1 VNSQQ
6 RDLLLVSHCHFAPR
20 NGHNKAVDMSKSNQS
35 LPDFFPPKQRN
46 LDALFA
52 PRSVAVIGATETV
65 PSVGR
70 TLVTN
75 LVQYGFPGGV
85 FPVHPRRPAVLG
97 LKAYPNI
104 AAVPARVDLAVI
116 ATPAETVPGVI
127 GECVDAGVSGAIII
141 SAGFRECGT
150 AGLALEAA
158 IRSHLRRGGMRVIG
172 PNCLGVMC
180 PRSAL
185 NASFAAGMARPG
197 NVAFISQSGALLTA
211 ILDWS
216 LQENV
221 GFSAIV
227 SVGSMLDVG
236 WGDLIDYF
244 GDDTQTQ
251 SIMLYM
257 ESIGDARSF
266 LSSAREVTLHKPIIV
281 IKAGRSDAAAK
292 AAASHTGTLSG
303 SDDVLEAAF
312 RRCGVLRVNRI
323 ADLFSM
329 ADVLSKQPRPR
340 GPRLTILSNAGGP
353 AVLATDH
360 LIELGGELTQ
370 LSRDTLDALNKL
382 LPPHWSHNNPVDIL
396 GDASAE
402 RFAKAI
408 EIVVKDPNS
417 HGLLV
422 ILAPQDITDPSRAA
436 EALVPH
442 AHGAGKPV
450 LASWMGGA
458 GVAAGVSILN
468 RAGIPT
474 FAYPD
479 TAVRS
484 FYNMWRYSYN
494 LRGLYETPLP
504 SSEGAVDRAA
514 GEKTIRAAQDSGRT
528 LLNEVE
534 SKQLLS
540 AYGMPTVPTLTA
552 NSEDEAAQLAEQVG
566 YPVVLKLLSATITHK
581 TDVGGVQLNLPGAD
595 SVRRA
600 YRHIQSEVQELAGPG
615 HFDGVTVQPM
625 VRFEGYEVILGSS
638 VDPQFGPVL
647 LFGTGGQLVE
657 VFKDRALALPPLNST
672 LALRLMEQTRIFTA
686 FKGVRGRKPIDLAA
700 LEQVLVKFSRI
711 VVEQPRIKEID
722 INPLL
727 VSADQI
733 LALDARVV
741 LHGPDVAA
749 AGLSRPAIRP
759 YPVQYV
765 SPWQLKNGVEVTL
778 RPIRPDD
785 EPLLAKFHETL
796 SDYSV
801 YLRYLHAMKL
811 SQRVAHE
818 RLARLCFI
826 DYAREMAIV
835 AERCQA
841 RSNERAIIAVARLMK
856 LRQSNDAEFAIV
868 ISDAYHRAGLGAELL
883 RRLLQV
889 GRDENI
895 RRILGHIHPENT
907 GMQKVCEK
915 LGFTLRHSPSEGA
928 VTAEITL

>member
-1 VNSQQ
+1 MSTNSQ
-6 RDLLLVSHCHFAPR
+6 P
-20 NGHNKAVDMSKSNQS
+20 
-35 LPDFFPPKQRN
+35 LPDFFRPKQRN
-46 LDALFA
+46 LEALFT
-52 PRSVAVIGATETV
+52 PRSVAVIGATETS

-75 LVQYGFPGGV
+75 LIQYGFTGDI
-85 FPVHPRRPAVLG
+85 FPVHPRRATVLG

-104 AAVPARVDLAVI
+104 AAVPETVDLAVI
-116 ATPAETVPGVI
+116 ATPAQTVPGVI
-127 GECVDAGVSGAIII
+127 GECVDAGVNGAIII
-141 SAGFRECGT
+141 SAGFRECGP

-158 IRSHLRRGGMRVIG
+158 IRSHLQRGRMPVIG

-227 SVGSMLDVG
+227 SVGSMVDVG

-244 GDDTQTQ
+244 GDDPQTQ

-266 LSSAREVTLHKPIIV
+266 LSAAREVTLHKPIIV

-303 SDDVLEAAF
+303 SDYVLDAAF

-329 ADVLSKQPRPR
+329 ADVLSKQPRPK
-340 GPRLTILSNAGGP
+340 GPKLTILSNAGGP

-360 LIELGGELTQ
+360 LMELGGELTQ
-370 LSRDTLDALNKL
+370 LSEDTLDALNRV
-382 LPPHWSHNNPVDIL
+382 LPVHWSRNNPVDVL
-396 GDASAE
+396 GDASPE

-417 HGLLV
+417 DGLLV

-442 AHGAGKPV
+442 AQVGQPV

-458 GVAAGVSILN
+458 GVSAGVSILN

-474 FAYPD
+474 FPYPD
-479 TAVRS
+479 TAVRA

-494 LRGLYETPLP
+494 LRGLYETPLR
-504 SSEGAVDRAA
+504 SSEGAIDRVAA
-514 GEKTIRAAQDSGRT
+514 DKAIDAARISGRT

-534 SKQLLS
+534 SKQLLA
-540 AYGMPTVPTLTA
+540 AYGMPTVPTLIAT
-552 NSEDEAAQLAEQVG
+552 SEDEAVRVAEQIG

-581 TDVGGVQLNLPGAD
+581 SDVGGVHLNLPGPDA
-595 SVRRA
+595 VRRA
-600 YRHIQSEVQELAGPG
+600 YRQIESRVRELAGAG

-625 VRFEGYEVILGSS
+625 VRADGYEVILGSS

-647 LFGTGGQLVE
+647 LFGAGGQLVE
-657 VFKDRALALPPLNST
+657 VFKDRALALPPLNTT
-672 LALRLMEQTRIFTA
+672 LALRLMEQTRIFAA
-686 FKGVRGRKPIDLAA
+686 FKGVRGRKPIDLSA
-700 LEQVLVKFSRI
+700 LEQVLVNFSQL
-711 VVEQPRIKEID
+711 VVEQPGIKEID
-722 INPLL
+722 VNPLL
-727 VSADQI
+727 ISAEQI

-741 LHGPDVAA
+741 LHGPDVAPDDWPK
-749 AGLSRPAIRP
+749 PAIRP

-765 SPWQLKNGVEVTL
+765 STWRLKNGVEVTL

-796 SDYSV
+796 SEYSV

-826 DYAREMAIV
+826 DYAREIAIV
-835 AERCQA
+835 AEHCKPQ
-841 RSNERAIIAVARLMK
+841 SNEHAIIAVARLMK
-856 LRQSNDAEFAIV
+856 LHHTNDAEFAIV
-868 ISDAYHRAGLGAELL
+868 ISDEYHRAGLGTELL
-883 RRLLQV
+883 LRLLQV
-889 GRDENI
+889 GRDENMQ
-895 RRILGHIHPENT
+895 RIIAHIHPENT

-915 LGFTLRHSPSEGA
+915 LGFKLRHLPSEG
-928 VTAEITL
+928 VVFAEIPL